1 MRSEFTV
8 NLKRARTSAS
18 RDRNRLHKEPILRQ
32 YLVLAHQIKNTLKT
46 SPSRTLKEIAGWIGY
61 SPARMSQ
68 IMSLLFLSAFIQE
81 EILFSNKSFLH
92 QISMNTAHQIS
103 RALLWDK
110 QKELWLQAIE
120 SIPTQR

>member
-18 RDRNRLHKEPILRQ
+18 RDRNRLHNEPILRQ
-32 YLVLAHQIKNTLKT
+32 YLVLAHQIKNTLKA

-68 IMSLLFLSAFIQE
+68 IMSLLFLSTFIQE
-81 EILFSNKSFLH
+81 EILFSTKSFLH

-103 RALLWDK
+103 RELLWDK
-110 QKELWLQAIE
+110 QKELWLQVIE
-120 SIPTQR
+120 ALPTQR